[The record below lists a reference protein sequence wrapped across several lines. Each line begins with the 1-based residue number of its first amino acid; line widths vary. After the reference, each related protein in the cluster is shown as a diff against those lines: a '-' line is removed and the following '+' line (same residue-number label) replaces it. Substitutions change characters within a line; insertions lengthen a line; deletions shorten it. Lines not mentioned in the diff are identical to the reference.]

1 MQELI
6 PTQIKKRKINIT
18 PKNKQLIA
26 DCVDNFVT
34 WLSEQRL
41 KKIDKTVVSF
51 EFFEMDE
58 TMIVG
63 TKKDLHFNLDYL
75 KKCSIDYYITIVLHE
90 AYHYFVNNIPNK
102 RDAKRVKDFY
112 YHQMMNHIDIEADLY
127 VSRFFKEQYGFSLD
141 SYLALYFSGASAF
154 ADDEIRP
161 PKFERYVCSMLSIAH
176 LFYHNEFAIYKLNIE
191 AVRLLDKP
199 RVILHKGFYSES
211 KIISLSSASLN
222 KLQHLYQFPS
232 EYNEDMY
239 VDSLIPLLSKAVDGN
254 KRKIAKTK
262 ISFSKRKNNRV

>member
-1 MQELI
+1 MQEKI
-6 PTQIKKRKINIT
+6 STQIKKKKIYIT

-26 DCVDNFVT
+26 DCVDDFVT
-34 WLSEQRL
+34 WLSEL
-41 KKIDKTVVSF
+41 KLKPIDKTVVSF

-63 TKKDLHFNLDYL
+63 NKKDVHFNLDYL

-90 AYHYFVNNIPNK
+90 AYHYFVNKIPNK

-127 VSRFFKEQYGFSLD
+127 VSKFFKEKYGFTLD
-141 SYLALYFSGASAF
+141 TYLALYFSGASAF

-176 LFYHNEFAIYKLNIE
+176 LFYHNEFAIFKLNIE
-191 AVRLLDKP
+191 AVRLLAKP

-211 KIISLSSASLN
+211 KIINLSTSNLN

-232 EYNEDMY
+232 AYDEDNY
-239 VDSLIPLLSKAVDGN
+239 VDCLIPILLKAVDGN
-254 KRKIAKTK
+254 KRKTTKTK
-262 ISFSKRKNNRV
+262 ISFSKRKNN